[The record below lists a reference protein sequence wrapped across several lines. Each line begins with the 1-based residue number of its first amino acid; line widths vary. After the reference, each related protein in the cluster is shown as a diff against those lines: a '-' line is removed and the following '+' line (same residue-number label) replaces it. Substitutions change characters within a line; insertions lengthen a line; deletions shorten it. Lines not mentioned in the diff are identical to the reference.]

1 MRTGKIEEQKEE
13 AGGSPGCPVV
23 ETSPSNAGCMGQTP
37 GQGAKT
43 PHGSQPQ
50 TQNVKQKQYF
60 NKFNKGGVGGEA

>member
-1 MRTGKIEEQKEE
+1 MRTGNMKEQKEE
-13 AGGSPGCPVV
+13 AGDSPGCPVV
-23 ETSPSNAGCMGQTP
+23 KTSPSNAACMGQSP

-60 NKFNKGGVGGEA
+60 NKFNEDFKNGSH